1 MNNKELG
8 NLGENIACDYIKDL
22 GYEIIDRNFRSKKGE
37 IDIISYKNN
46 MIIFTEVKTRK
57 SLRYGLPIEAVD
69 IKKIETIKYVA
80 REYIIYK
87 KLFDYSIRFDVIEV
101 YLKNNTYKVN
111 LIENIV

>member
-1 MNNKELG
+1 MKNKELG
-8 NLGENIACDYIKDL
+8 NLGENIACSYIKDL
-22 GYEIIDRNFRSKKGE
+22 GYEILQRNFRSKKGE

-57 SLRYGLPIEAVD
+57 SFRYGLPIESVD
-69 IKKIETIKYVA
+69 IKKLETIKYVA